1 MPSSRAISGET
12 GIRST
17 DAAEILT
24 PGRFSGRT
32 SVNGTRARSVKGVLR
47 DLRRVTRRAELLE
60 KSSVMPGAPVLDDL
74 AVSYLAQRSMERWRS
89 FPTPKVTGYARNRNT
104 LLSCST

>member
-1 MPSSRAISGET
+1 MELERDPWR
-12 GIRST
+12 
-17 DAAEILT
+17 
-24 PGRFSGRT
+24 
-32 SVNGTRARSVKGVLR
+32 GVLR

-104 LLSCST
+104 LLSCSTASFVGSWTSWTWQLP